1 MMSASYH
8 KPDGRGRGGREQE
21 RRERGPSVRPCA
33 RAPAAMDNV
42 IKATRNLNISSLSST
57 ISRYI
62 NKENNTEIGSERA
75 FFVFQRIW

>member
-8 KPDGRGRGGREQE
+8 KPDGRGR
-21 RRERGPSVRPCA
+21 RGSKKGESAVRPSI

-62 NKENNTEIGSERA
+62 NKENNTEEVRRA
-75 FFVFQRIW
+75 FF